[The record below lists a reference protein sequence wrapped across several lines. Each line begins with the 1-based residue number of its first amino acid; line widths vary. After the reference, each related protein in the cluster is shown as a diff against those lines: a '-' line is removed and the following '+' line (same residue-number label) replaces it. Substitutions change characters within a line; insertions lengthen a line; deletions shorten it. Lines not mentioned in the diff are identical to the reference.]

1 MIKRIALIIPVVML
15 ALAGCSK
22 HNGSEKTGSQV
33 VAKVNGDEIT
43 VHQLNFAL
51 SKMGKLDQS
60 QLKPA
65 SEKVLQKMV
74 DTELLKQ
81 KAIAAKM
88 DRDPQVLQMLEAA
101 KQQVL
106 AQAYMQ
112 KIASRQTSPSSEDV
126 KDFYDNHPELFSE
139 RNVYAIQEFVVQD
152 GNKHAGEIEAGI
164 NAAKTADDIS
174 QWLKENDYVFKTTV
188 SKKAAEQLPLDLLK
202 KLNTLKAGDTVMVR
216 GPDALV
222 LLFLARVDKEPV
234 SMEKA
239 QAAIQRYL
247 VNAGQQALI
256 RNEVSALRKEAKVE
270 FLGDFSNMTLDSE
283 MASSETSPAE
293 VKPDT
298 PVSRAAS
305 VSPAAEPAPPVHNP
319 AIEKGLSGL

>member
-106 AQAYMQ
+106 AQA
-112 KIASRQTSPSSEDV
+112 
-126 KDFYDNHPELFSE
+126 FS
-139 RNVYAIQEFVVQD
+139 
-152 GNKHAGEIEAGI
+152 
-164 NAAKTADDIS
+164 
-174 QWLKENDYVFKTTV
+174 
-188 SKKAAEQLPLDLLK
+188 
-202 KLNTLKAGDTVMVR
+202 
-216 GPDALV
+216 
-222 LLFLARVDKEPV
+222 
-234 SMEKA
+234 
-239 QAAIQRYL
+239 
-247 VNAGQQALI
+247 
-256 RNEVSALRKEAKVE
+256 LR
-270 FLGDFSNMTLDSE
+270 
-283 MASSETSPAE
+283 
-293 VKPDT
+293 
-298 PVSRAAS
+298 
-305 VSPAAEPAPPVHNP
+305 
-319 AIEKGLSGL
+319 